1 MVQNLESSNI
11 LSPQDMHQRVLMQKM
26 YSYDKDSKTGL
37 SKAELN
43 KYSLDSKFGG
53 GELSEFT
60 QKLIEKFDE
69 VDKNKDGQLSSDE
82 MNSLQ
87 NYRGL
92 WSVNSL
98 GTENILNSNA
108 NTAQQSLVGANATD
122 ILSKNIQSLVKKG
135 LTYAKNNPQ
144 LLTQLENSVHK
155 LI

>member
-11 LSPQDMHQRVLMQKM
+11 ISPQDMHQRVLMQKM
-26 YSYDKDSKTGL
+26 YSYDKDAKTGL

-43 KYSLDSKFGG
+43 KYVLDSSSSN
-53 GELSEFT
+53 SEVPEFA
-60 QKLIEKFDE
+60 QKLIEKFAQI
-69 VDKNKDGQLSSDE
+69 DKNKDGQLSSDE

-92 WSVNSL
+92 WSVNTL
-98 GTENILNSNA
+98 GTENILNS

-122 ILSKNIQSLVKKG
+122 VLSKNIQNLVKKG

-144 LLTQLENSVHK
+144 LMTQLESSVHK